1 MEMVMQDR
9 LIEEAF
15 YKYKDYLTAVIK
27 TVGKNIS
34 DADVDD
40 ILSDIY
46 LKLCRT
52 SQIYDE
58 DKASVKTYLSY
69 IARNATI
76 DFCRKIKITD
86 ENIDEHEE
94 IHTDENL
101 EGYILRV
108 ETAELVKEAL
118 GQLDKKERDVFI
130 MFYYFENTIDE
141 ISMNTGMKSSTI
153 KSVLRRGRA
162 KLKKHLNGKGY
173 EFEN

>member
-1 MEMVMQDR
+1 MQDR

-118 GQLDKKERDVFI
+118 GQLNKKERDVFI

-141 ISMNTGMKSSTI
+141 ISMNTEMKSSTI

>member
-173 EFEN
+173 EFED

>member
-1 MEMVMQDR
+1 MQDR

>member
-1 MEMVMQDR
+1 MQDR

-69 IARNATI
+69 IACNATI

-173 EFEN
+173 EFED

>member
-1 MEMVMQDR
+1 MQDR

-15 YKYKDYLTAVIK
+15 YKYKDYLTVVIK

-76 DFCRKIKITD
+76 DFCRKTFYGRKRQ
-86 ENIDEHEE
+86 
-94 IHTDENL
+94 NL
-101 EGYILRV
+101 
-108 ETAELVKEAL
+108 
-118 GQLDKKERDVFI
+118 
-130 MFYYFENTIDE
+130 
-141 ISMNTGMKSSTI
+141 
-153 KSVLRRGRA
+153 
-162 KLKKHLNGKGY
+162 
-173 EFEN
+173 